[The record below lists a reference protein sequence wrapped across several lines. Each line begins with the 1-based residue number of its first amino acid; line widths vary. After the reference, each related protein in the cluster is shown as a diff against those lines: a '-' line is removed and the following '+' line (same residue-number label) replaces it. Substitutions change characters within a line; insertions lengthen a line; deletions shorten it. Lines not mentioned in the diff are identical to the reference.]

1 MNSSRKTIAK
11 TAAVMTL
18 VFGLLAGGLYFVSR
32 SSSPAARLLRQG
44 NQAFADNNFMD
55 ALGIYQ
61 LAQSR
66 FPQLAEPFYNAANA
80 LYRQESYPD
89 AIAQI
94 DQALLHNASDDLAQS
109 SFYNKGNA
117 AYSSQDLATA
127 VQSYIQALLINPQDA
142 DAKYNLELALQQQQE
157 QQQNQEQQDQDQ
169 QNQDQQ
175 NQDQQ
180 NQDQQ
185 DQPAP
190 DESKDGQNQD
200 GQPQDQPQNGD
211 QPTDQP
217 QDQKQDGQNSDQTDP
232 TDQSGQGDQGEQP
245 PQDNQP
251 QPGQGQPQE
260 GNSPNQPPQNGMVPQ
275 PGQRMTS
282 EQARQLL
289 LSIAQ
294 GSGTLQER
302 LQQIFTSQRPP
313 SAQDW

>member
-11 TAAVMTL
+11 TAAIMTL

-32 SSSPAARLLRQG
+32 SSSPAAQLLRQG

-61 LAQSR
+61 LAQNR

-94 DQALLHNASDDLAQS
+94 DQALLNNTSDTLAQS
-109 SFYNKGNA
+109 SYYNKGNA

-127 VQSYIQALLINPQDA
+127 VQAYIQALLINPQDA

-180 NQDQQ
+180 
-185 DQPAP
+185 DQPAQ

-217 QDQKQDGQNSDQTDP
+217 QDQQQDGQNSDP
-232 TDQSGQGDQGEQP
+232 ADQGEQGNQGDQP